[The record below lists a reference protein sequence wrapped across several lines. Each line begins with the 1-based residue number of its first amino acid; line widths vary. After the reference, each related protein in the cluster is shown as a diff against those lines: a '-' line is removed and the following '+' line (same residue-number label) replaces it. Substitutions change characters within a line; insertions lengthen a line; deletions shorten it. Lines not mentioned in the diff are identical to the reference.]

1 LTARVALS
9 APNLGPPPAAAR
21 PPAGGWL
28 VFAVSFGLLLSD
40 YMSRQVLAA
49 VFPQLKAEWLLSDA
63 KLGALGG
70 AVALMV
76 GLLTLPLSL
85 AADRFGRAR
94 SVAAMAFLWSAATL
108 ACALCAN
115 YGQLL
120 AARLVLGV
128 GEAAYGSVGLA
139 VVFGYF
145 PRRRRAT
152 ITSAFMAGGLVGSFA
167 GLALGGAVAASFGW
181 RGAFF
186 VMAAIGMVLAVVYL
200 LIVRE
205 ARPGAADSPALRLQ
219 PRQVAAGLFGSPRI
233 LLTYAASGVQLLI
246 MGALT
251 AWTPAYLN
259 RVLGLAPAV
268 AAAAAGVLLLAAGI
282 GMVAC
287 GVLSD
292 RLSAVARSRLPLLG
306 AAFALVTF
314 AAFEAALGSPPGGV
328 QIACALVGLVCA
340 AGTTGPAGA
349 IVAEGAPRAL
359 HGASLAVLTL
369 ANNLLG
375 LAPGPALTGALA
387 DRIGLTAA
395 LQVIVFAALLSA
407 ALFGLSARVPQQ
419 QTRSAA

>member
-1 LTARVALS
+1 VTAIDATL
-9 APNLGPPPAAAR
+9 APAHASGR
-21 PPAGGWL
+21 KRAGL

-63 KLGALGG
+63 KLGVLGG

-76 GLLTLPLSL
+76 GLLTFPLSL

-94 SVAAMAFLWSAATL
+94 CVAAMAVTWSAATL
-108 ACALCAN
+108 ACAFCAN

-145 PRRRRAT
+145 PSRLRAT
-152 ITSAFMAGGLVGSFA
+152 ITSAFMAGGLAGTFV
-167 GLALGGAVAASFGW
+167 GLALGGAVARSFGW

-186 VMAAIGMVLAVVYL
+186 VMAAIGLVLALAYL

-205 ARPGAADSPALRLQ
+205 RPAAGPSEAPAVRLRAGAVWS
-219 PRQVAAGLFGSPRI
+219 GLFGRAHVV
-233 LLTYAASGVQLLI
+233 LAYLASGAQLLV
-246 MGALT
+246 MGALVS
-251 AWTPAYLN
+251 WTPSYLN
-259 RVLGLAPAV
+259 RALGLAPA
-268 AAAAAGVLLLAAGI
+268 AAAAGAAGLLLVSGI

-287 GVLSD
+287 GGLSD
-292 RLSAVARSRLPLLG
+292 RLSANARARLPLLG
-306 AAFALVTF
+306 SAFALITF
-314 AAFEAALGSPPGGV
+314 VALEGALGSPQGPLQV
-328 QIACALVGLVCA
+328 ACALVGLVCA
-340 AGTTGPAGA
+340 AGASGPAGA
-349 IVAEGAPRAL
+349 IVADATPRAL

-375 LAPGPALTGALA
+375 LAPGPALTGVLA

-395 LQVIVFAALLSA
+395 LQVIVFAALISA
-407 ALFGLSARVPQQ
+407 ALFALCARFSSQQ
-419 QTRSAA
+419 QQPSRGR